1 MQNSNSKIFMYMYI
15 YMYLHT
21 YTRKI
26 HVHLLSNKHYI
37 IHVDIKYVTFASSKS
52 FSAFIRI
59 SCSVENLEWNS
70 SSCKMDVCTIDTWQ
84 IELC

>member
-1 MQNSNSKIFMYMYI
+1 MQNSNSKIFMYMYMYI

-37 IHVDIKYVTFASSKS
+37 IDIKYVTFASSKS
-52 FSAFIRI
+52 FSAFILI